1 MFRRTAQFV
10 ATAALVVAFQA
21 AAGAQVMSRP
31 APPPVVVADNEDW
44 YRSGEPIAFAGAL
57 YYRVGAMQHFNG
69 NRMFPTGGKGSVTF
83 YVDVFLDPLSKIFVP
98 VSGGLMQPY
107 ERRRDGDLAGTT
119 GSQAPS
125 FPVAIAAESP
135 SDRIRAGWPGAVTDT
150 DVEPADAPADLS
162 IAPLM
167 EAAPATPV
175 GTAGTIARPARG
187 VSRDARAFAALEQP
201 TGVNA
206 VFILFEGIRWQPAGP
221 AVAFN
226 ETEYRV
232 VGDYRGFPVFAD
244 DPSSPR
250 AGAKMIYL
258 PSRSGMLTPYVPL
271 HR

>member
-1 MFRRTAQFV
+1 MTHRTAQFV
-10 ATAALVVAFQA
+10 AATALAVAFQTV
-21 AAGAQVMSRP
+21 AGAQMMSRP
-31 APPPVVVADNEDW
+31 APPPVVVADNEPW

-125 FPVAIAAESP
+125 FPVAIPAESP
-135 SDRIRAGWPGAVTDT
+135 SDRIRAGWPGTATGA
-150 DVEPADAPADLS
+150 DVGPAEAPADPS

-175 GTAGTIARPARG
+175 GTSGAIARPTRG
-187 VSRDARAFAALEQP
+187 VSRDARAFAALERP
-201 TGVNA
+201 TGLNA
-206 VFILFEGIRWQPAGP
+206 VFILFQGTQWEPAGP

-232 VGDYRGFPVFAD
+232 VGEYRGFPVLAD

>member
-1 MFRRTAQFV
+1 MCRRTAQFA
-10 ATAALVVAFQA
+10 ATTALIVAFQT

-107 ERRRDGDLAGTT
+107 ERRRDGELAGTT

-125 FPVAIAAESP
+125 FPVDIAAESLP
-135 SDRIRAGWPGAVTDT
+135 DRTRAGWPGGTAAAEARPV
-150 DVEPADAPADLS
+150 DAPTQLS
-162 IAPLM
+162 I
-167 EAAPATPV
+167 EHQTESTPV
-175 GTAGTIARPARG
+175 GTSGRIARPARG
-187 VSRDARAFAALEQP
+187 VSREARAFAALEGP
-201 TGVNA
+201 TGINA
-206 VFILFEGIRWQPAGP
+206 VFIVYQGTRWQPAGS

-226 ETEYRV
+226 AAEFEM
-232 VGDYRGFPVFAD
+232 VGEYRGFPVFAD
-244 DPSSPR
+244 APSSPR

-258 PSRSGMLTPYVPL
+258 PSRSGLLAPYVPL

>member
-1 MFRRTAQFV
+1 
-10 ATAALVVAFQA
+10 
-21 AAGAQVMSRP
+21 
-31 APPPVVVADNEDW
+31 
-44 YRSGEPIAFAGAL
+44 
-57 YYRVGAMQHFNG
+57 
-69 NRMFPTGGKGSVTF
+69 MFPTGGKGSVTF

-98 VSGGLMQPY
+98 VSGGLLQPY

-125 FPVAIAAESP
+125 FPVAIAAEAAP
-135 SDRIRAGWPGAVTDT
+135 DRTRAGWPGGTTAA
-150 DVEPADAPADLS
+150 VEPAEAPEEQS
-162 IAPLM
+162 IQSLM

-175 GTAGTIARPARG
+175 GTAGTVARPTRG
-187 VSRDARAFAALEQP
+187 VSRDARAFAALERP
-201 TGVNA
+201 AGINA
-206 VFILFEGIRWQPAGP
+206 VFVVFQGSRWQPAGP
-221 AVAFN
+221 AVPFN

-232 VGDYRGFPVFAD
+232 VGEYRGFPVFAD

>member
-1 MFRRTAQFV
+1 MTHRTAQFV
-10 ATAALVVAFQA
+10 ATTALVVAFQT

-31 APPPVVVADNEDW
+31 APPPVAVADSEDW

-57 YYRVGAMQHFNG
+57 YYRVGAMQHFDG

-125 FPVAIAAESP
+125 FPVDIAAES
-135 SDRIRAGWPGAVTDT
+135 STDRTRAGWPGGSLAAEA
-150 DVEPADAPADLS
+150 EPAAAPADLS
-162 IAPLM
+162 VEPLM
-167 EAAPATPV
+167 EPTPV
-175 GTAGTIARPARG
+175 GTSGTIARPTRG
-187 VSRDARAFAALEQP
+187 VSREARAFAALERP
-201 TGVNA
+201 TGLNA
-206 VFILFEGIRWQPAGP
+206 VFIVFQGTRWQPAGP
-221 AVAFN
+221 AVAF
-226 ETEYRV
+226 EEAEYRV

-250 AGAKMIYL
+250 AGAKMIYV

-271 HR
+271 QR

>member
-1 MFRRTAQFV
+1 MTHRTAQFV
-10 ATAALVVAFQA
+10 AITALVVAFQT
-21 AAGAQVMSRP
+21 AAGAQIMSRP
-31 APPPVVVADNEDW
+31 APPPLVVADNEDW
-44 YRSGEPIAFAGAL
+44 YRSGEPIPFAGAL
-57 YYRVGAMQHFNG
+57 YYRVGAMQHFDG

-125 FPVAIAAESP
+125 FPVAIAAESS
-135 SDRIRAGWPGAVTDT
+135 SDRIRAGWPGGETVA
-150 DVEPADAPADLS
+150 DVEPAEVPDQS
-162 IAPLM
+162 FQPLM
-167 EAAPATPV
+167 EATPATPV
-175 GTAGTIARPARG
+175 GTAGTIARPTRG
-187 VSRDARAFAALEQP
+187 VSRDARAFAALERP
-201 TGVNA
+201 TGINA
-206 VFILFEGIRWQPAGP
+206 VFVEFQGTRWQPAGR

-232 VGDYRGFPVFAD
+232 IGEYRGFPVFAD

>member
-1 MFRRTAQFV
+1 MTHRTAQFV
-10 ATAALVVAFQA
+10 AATALVVAFQT
-21 AAGAQVMSRP
+21 AAGAQITSRP
-31 APPPVVVADNEDW
+31 APPPVAVADNEDW
-44 YRSGEPIAFAGAL
+44 YRSGEPLAFAGAL

-125 FPVAIAAESP
+125 FPVAIPAESP
-135 SDRIRAGWPGAVTDT
+135 SDRIRAGWPGAVTDAA
-150 DVEPADAPADLS
+150 VEPAEAPADLS

-167 EAAPATPV
+167 EAAPATHV
-175 GTAGTIARPARG
+175 GTAGTIARPTRG
-187 VSRDARAFAALEQP
+187 VSRDARAFAALERP
-201 TGVNA
+201 TGLNA
-206 VFILFEGIRWQPAGP
+206 VFILFQGTRWQPAGQ
-221 AVAFN
+221 AVTFN

-271 HR
+271 DR